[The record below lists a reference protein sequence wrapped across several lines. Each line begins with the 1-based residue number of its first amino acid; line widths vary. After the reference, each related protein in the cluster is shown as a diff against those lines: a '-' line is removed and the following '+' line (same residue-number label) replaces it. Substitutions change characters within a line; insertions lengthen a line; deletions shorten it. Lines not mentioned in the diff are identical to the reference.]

1 MLKMDST
8 YSQYY
13 ELNDPG
19 YPGGKA
25 VDASTDDS
33 DDGTPYKADWMND
46 VIGAFQALFID
57 AFGPGSINQITGYS
71 EKVGDSDIVRAIHR
85 IINNEDTKK
94 YYQKEVYD
102 GDTLSWSEFD
112 KTFDKE
118 KTYIV
123 FATVVNSDGDLLPV
137 RTIVNSLGIKFVI
150 REIVDGKV
158 QSAANSLKFGA
169 FKFGEKKWGESASFT
184 VNIIIKEAE

>member
-25 VDASTDDS
+25 VDASTDEGI
-33 DDGTPYKADWMND
+33 DGTPYKADWMND

-57 AFGPGSINQITGYS
+57 AFGPGSINQITGEP
-71 EKVGDSDIVRAIHR
+71 EKVGNSDIVRAIHR

-137 RTIVNSLGIKFVI
+137 RTIINSLGIKFVI

>member
-25 VDASTDDS
+25 VDASTDEGI
-33 DDGTPYKADWMND
+33 DGTPYKADWMND

-57 AFGPGSINQITGYS
+57 AFGPGSINQITGGP
-71 EKVGDSDIVRAIHR
+71 EKVGNSDIVRAIHR